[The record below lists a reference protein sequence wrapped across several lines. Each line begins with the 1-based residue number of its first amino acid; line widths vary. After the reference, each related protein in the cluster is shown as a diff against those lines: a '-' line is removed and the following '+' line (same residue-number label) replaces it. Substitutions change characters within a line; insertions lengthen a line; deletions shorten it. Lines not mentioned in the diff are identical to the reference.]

1 MSVFPFYREY
11 KWMEAD
17 SNLPHRRASA
27 DKGGKEI
34 SIYIDLE
41 FDLDIIEVEI
51 K

>member
-1 MSVFPFYREY
+1 M
-11 KWMEAD
+11 KAD